1 MYTRGQRMSSKCYSQ
16 VMQYFF
22 RKHEENFKEW
32 RNAGYQGITPF
43 GAEFLKHLRSR
54 HFKQMLFTGYAILF
68 QKTRGEF
75 QGMAECRLSRHHAL
89 RRGVSEASTLTPFQA
104 EARALE

>member
-1 MYTRGQRMSSKCYSQ
+1 MAKLKDRDNVHPRT
-16 VMQYFF
+16 
-22 RKHEENFKEW
+22 ENV
-32 RNAGYQGITPF
+32 
-43 GAEFLKHLRSR
+43 
-54 HFKQMLFTGYAILF
+54 KQMLFTGYAILF

-104 EARALE
+104 NVIHRLCNTFSENTRRISRNGGMPAIKASRPSARSF